1 MTSPRDIANRIPI
14 TGALM
19 LATLM
24 NTLDSTI
31 ANVALPHIQG
41 SVSAAQDQI
50 TWVLTSYI
58 IATAIMTPLS
68 GWLSER
74 FGRKR
79 MFLLSI
85 LGFTVASML
94 CGVATNL
101 PEIVLFRLLQGIAG
115 ASMMP
120 LSQTVM
126 LDIFPPQQVPRVMAL
141 WSSAV
146 IVGPILGP
154 ALGGWLTDNLSWRWV
169 FYINVPIGILAFVGL
184 STFMDDDAGGRQR
197 PFDALG
203 FTALVAFVG
212 GLQLMADRGPGQD
225 WFHSPE
231 ICAYG
236 MTVLI
241 GLWVFVTQVM
251 TSKNPFFHRDLM
263 RDRNFATSTIISFF
277 IGGLMF
283 STTAL
288 LPTMMQSLMG
298 YSVLQAGYAS
308 MPRGIGS
315 LCAFLLIPML
325 MSMIGA
331 RRVLLTGLA
340 VSSIAVFLMTRFSLD
355 MTSSSIM
362 VSGVIQGFGTG
373 MMFAP
378 LSILAFA
385 TLSPTH
391 RVEGTIVNT
400 MARSLGS
407 SVGISAVQ
415 AMLVRQSASVHSLLA
430 GNIQPSDPVI
440 SSALQGPLNPGIQTG
455 LMALNGEITRQGA
468 MVAYDWVFSSL
479 LLASLVIVPL
489 LLIMRPPPPIAAP
502 AHEMV
507 GE

>member
-1 MTSPRDIANRIPI
+1 MTSPRDVANRIPI

-41 SVSAAQDQI
+41 SVSAAQDQV

-68 GWLSER
+68 GWLSQK

-85 LGFTVASML
+85 FGFTVASML

-101 PEIVLFRLLQGIAG
+101 PEIVFFRLLQGIAG

-126 LDIFPPQQVPRVMAL
+126 LDIYPPAQVPRVMAL
-141 WSSAV
+141 WSAAV

-154 ALGGWLTDNLSWRWV
+154 ALGGWLTENLSWRWV
-169 FYINVPIGILAFVGL
+169 FFINVPIGILAFFGL
-184 STFMDDDAGGRQR
+184 YTFMDDDEGGRQR
-197 PFDALG
+197 PFDSLG
-203 FTALVAFVG
+203 FTALVVFVG

-236 MTVLI
+236 MAVLI
-241 GLWVFVTQVM
+241 GLWVFVAQTL
-251 TSKNPFFHRDLM
+251 SAKNPFFHRDLM

-298 YSVLQAGYAS
+298 YSVLHAGYAS

-315 LCAFLLIPML
+315 LIAFLLIPQL
-325 MSMIGA
+325 MILIGA

-340 VSSIAVFLMTRFSLD
+340 ISSIAVHMMTRFSLE
-355 MTSSSIM
+355 MTSDSIM
-362 VSGVIQGFGTG
+362 VSGFIQGFGTG

-385 TLSPTH
+385 TLSPVH

-407 SVGISAVQ
+407 SVGISVAQ
-415 AMLVRQSASVHSLLA
+415 ALLVRQSVSVHSVLA
-430 GNIQPSDPVI
+430 GHIQPSDPVI
-440 SSALQGPLNPGIQTG
+440 SAALPKFLDPSSQSGIMT
-455 LMALNGEITRQGA
+455 LNGEITRQGA
-468 MVAYDWVFSSL
+468 MVAYDWVFSVL

-489 LLIMRPPPPIAAP
+489 LLIMRPPPPVARPTHEVAAD
-502 AHEMV
+502 
-507 GE
+507 